1 MGKSISQ
8 ILIEKMQLE
17 RYKQLHSKNDTSK
30 ESKKLYMYQNIT
42 TFDVILPR
50 ATNSG
55 RKIITG
61 REKFVG
67 GEWYKQVPELMCL
80 NEIFTPETQESKKE
94 ENLASKTPDAV
105 KPQESQPLVGEA
117 TMPEKE
123 KILLTEIPE
132 IYKEEGK
139 VEYVMKQDNEQVLQ
153 ESEEDKKEA
162 KKKKLIKESGAIKG
176 VKFFN

>member
-1 MGKSISQ
+1 LGKTISQ
-8 ILIEKMQLE
+8 ILIEKMQTE
-17 RYKQLHSKNDTSK
+17 RYKQLQNKNDTSK

-80 NEIFTPETQESKKE
+80 NEIFSPEAQEAKKE
-94 ENLASKTPDAV
+94 ENLVPKAPDAV
-105 KPQESQPLVGEA
+105 KPSEPQLVGES
-117 TMPEKE
+117 TMAEKE

-132 IYKEEGK
+132 VYKEEGK